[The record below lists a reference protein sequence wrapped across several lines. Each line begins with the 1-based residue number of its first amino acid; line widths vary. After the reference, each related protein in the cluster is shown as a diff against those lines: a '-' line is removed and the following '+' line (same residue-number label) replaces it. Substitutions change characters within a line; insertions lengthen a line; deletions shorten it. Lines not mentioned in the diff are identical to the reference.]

1 MALTLKVWTCAELGL
16 AGGHRATRP
25 AIRDVSWQPETP
37 ASCSEAPRAS
47 LSWPHSHGRHLS
59 QFATQPSSKA
69 PRKGGR
75 KEEVGAVMEM
85 LSMLKVGYTVLRSET
100 PATDLVNTFMDWAAR
115 RSLLLLAL
123 FMPPYHVY
131 KLAASAAATVAPED
145 VAGKVVLI
153 TGASSGIGEQIAY
166 QYAKKGARLALVAR
180 REGSLREVAAKATD
194 LGSPDVLVVPGD
206 VARPEDCKAFVQ
218 ATVERFGRLD
228 HLVNNAGLAN
238 VCWFEEVPDVAG
250 FKQILASKAAVLSFA
265 ETLRMELGDEMGVT
279 VATPGWIESEM
290 TKGKH
295 LSKGGRVEVDQD
307 TRNAQVRLF
316 PVVRAERCAEAIVDA
331 VCRGRR
337 SVTVPLWYRGLFLWR
352 SLAPEVGDVL
362 QRVFYRRSSG
372 DGGSQMRA
380 RRVLEVTGAKRVLQ
394 PPSLHTSDIKWE

>member
-1 MALTLKVWTCAELGL
+1 
-16 AGGHRATRP
+16 
-25 AIRDVSWQPETP
+25 
-37 ASCSEAPRAS
+37 
-47 LSWPHSHGRHLS
+47 
-59 QFATQPSSKA
+59 
-69 PRKGGR
+69 
-75 KEEVGAVMEM
+75 MEM

-145 VAGKVVLI
+145 VAGKVVLV

-180 REGSLREVAAKATD
+180 RQGSLHEVAAKATD

-250 FKQILASKAAVLSFA
+250 FKQVLVLFGPWFSTHLRSCASLLISSPFMMLICVGAVLQDVNFWGTASKAAVLSFA
-265 ETLRMELGDEMGVT
+265 ETLRMELGDEVGVT

-295 LSKGGRVEVDQD
+295 LSKEGRVEVDQD
-307 TRNAQVRLF
+307 TRDAQVGLF

-337 SVTVPLWYRGLFLWR
+337 SVTVPLWYRALFLWR

-362 QRVFYRRSSG
+362 QRMFYRRSSG

-394 PPSLHTSDIKWE
+394 PPSLHTADIKRE